1 MRVGW
6 MMIDSITSGN
16 PVVLGALVAVG
27 LLLVAWAISI
37 LIEGDVDEGT
47 ERVFSVFSGILLGLG
62 SILVIVIGE
71 LSGLVAEAPGVI
83 ATLVAGS
90 LGWLSL
96 SGVIELAPQAFAF
109 LVIATLVGA
118 IATREA

>member
-1 MRVGW
+1 
-6 MMIDSITSGN
+6 MIDSITSGN
-16 PVVLGALVAVG
+16 PVVLGAVLAVG
-27 LLLVAWAISI
+27 LLLVAWAIAI
-37 LIEGDVDEGT
+37 LVEGDVDEGT

-71 LSGLVAEAPGVI
+71 LSQVVAEAPGVV
-83 ATLVAGS
+83 ATFVAGS

-109 LVIATLVGA
+109 LVAATLIGA
-118 IATREA
+118 LATREA

>member
-6 MMIDSITSGN
+6 TMIESLTSGS
-16 PVVLGALVAVG
+16 PVVLGAAVAVG
-27 LLLVAWAISI
+27 LLLVSWAIAI
-37 LIEGDVDEGT
+37 LVEGDVDEGT

-83 ATLVAGS
+83 ATIVAGS

-109 LVIATLVGA
+109 LVAATLVGA

>member
-6 MMIDSITSGN
+6 TMIESITSGN

-27 LLLVAWAISI
+27 LLLVAWAIAI
-37 LIEGDVDEGT
+37 LVEGDVDEGT

-71 LSGLVAEAPGVI
+71 LSQVVAEAPGVV
-83 ATLVAGS
+83 ATMVAGS

-109 LVIATLVGA
+109 LVAATLIGA
-118 IATREA
+118 LATREA